1 MLWTWRTLAI
11 IAIIVAA
18 VMILVLGLVVLGL
31 AAAKGD
37 PDTFEFYLDARL
49 RSEVTS
55 GSRDSS
61 VEEQRLRWWFSP
73 PSLTRWEMVSTSEPI
88 SRSPDRLTVADGSR
102 IWFYYP
108 EVNAYCSIEDRLK
121 GNVLLSPPFGTPAIV
136 GPSAASSLDELIQGL
151 RDMDASTSVSR
162 LGMETLRGIPVEVVE
177 YSLALP
183 STPKSSDS
191 VGRLW
196 IDTSRMLILQHTI
209 ELTFGDAH
217 QRYESTV
224 LDVTFNQNDEA
235 EVFRFSPPRGA
246 REFTPIGSSCDEGL
260 RQNFGLP

>member
-1 MLWTWRTLAI
+1 VLWTWRTLVI

-18 VMILVLGLVVLGL
+18 VMILALGLVVLGL

-55 GSRDSS
+55 GSRDSN

-73 PSLTRWEMVSTSEPI
+73 PSLTRWEIVSTSEPI
-88 SRSPDRLTVADGSR
+88 SRSPDRLTVADGDR

-136 GPSAASSLDELIQGL
+136 GPSAASSLDELIQSL
-151 RDMDASTSVSR
+151 RD
-162 LGMETLRGIPVEVVE
+162 IPVEVVE
-177 YSLALP
+177 YSPALP